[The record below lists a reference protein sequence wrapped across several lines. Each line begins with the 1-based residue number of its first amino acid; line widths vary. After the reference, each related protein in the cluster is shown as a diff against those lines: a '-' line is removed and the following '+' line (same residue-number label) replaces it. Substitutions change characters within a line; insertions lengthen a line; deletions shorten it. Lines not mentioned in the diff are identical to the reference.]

1 MNLRTQPNRN
11 GAAGP
16 VTIISHNH
24 DLVFVH
30 IPKCGGS
37 SVEAGF
43 QQHVRWGDYVIG
55 STREG
60 EILHK
65 QVFNTLYG
73 ITKHATAMEIR
84 AALGARFARMR
95 VAALVREP
103 LQVVESYYRFSRSIH
118 LWIASFVARHNPGI
132 TADAAKGR
140 ALDLV
145 RAGKLD
151 ADPQF
156 DVLGLLSGTIR
167 TGVLAASF
175 EQFLAEVGD
184 ARWSDCLSRY
194 VVDDDGSML
203 ATDILKLEEP
213 ETVESYFRAHLTQDF
228 TLGHEN
234 ASARIATPWPAGQR
248 QRFHDL
254 TAGEYAR
261 FGYRFQP

>member
-1 MNLRTQPNRN
+1 
-11 GAAGP
+11 

-43 QQHVRWGDYVIG
+43 QKHVRWGDYVIG

-73 ITKHATAMEIR
+73 LSKHSTAAEIR

-103 LQVVESYYRFSRSIH
+103 LKVVESYYRFSRTIH

-145 RAGKLD
+145 RTGKLD

-167 TGVLAASF
+167 TGVLATSF
-175 EQFLAEVGD
+175 EQFLAEVAD

-194 VVDDDGSML
+194 VVDEDGSML

-213 ETVESYFRAHLTQDF
+213 AAVESYFRAHLGPDF

-234 ASARIATPWPAGQR
+234 ASARVATPWPDGQR
-248 QRFHDL
+248 RKFHDL

-261 FGYRFQP
+261 FGYRFAP